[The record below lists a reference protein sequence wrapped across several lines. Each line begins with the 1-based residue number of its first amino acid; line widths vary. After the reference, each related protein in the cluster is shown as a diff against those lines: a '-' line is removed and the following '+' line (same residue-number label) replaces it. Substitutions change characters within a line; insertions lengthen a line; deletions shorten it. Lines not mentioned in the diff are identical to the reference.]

1 MRIIGIVCEY
11 NPFHKGHEYQIAK
24 SRELVGGDAAV
35 VCVMSGDFV
44 QRGEAALFSKY
55 ARAEAACRCGA
66 DLVTELPIPWA
77 VSSAEGF
84 ARGAVSILAG
94 LGAEFISFGSESGDT
109 VELEKIADCLLDAA
123 VHDKIMAEMDA
134 DATLSYA
141 SAREKALFK
150 TIGETSA
157 LISEPNNIL
166 AVEYIK
172 AIKELGLN
180 IKPLTVRREGAS
192 HDAPEK
198 SGGFASASELRRM
211 IETGEDCEPY
221 IPEAAYRIFKR
232 EMRSGRIIDRD
243 RMDTAVLSR
252 LRSLS
257 ENDFETLRDG
267 ENGVGRRIFR
277 AAGSGSTLDD
287 IARKASTKR
296 YAFSRIK
303 RMCICASL
311 GISKIGRDDLPK
323 YTRVLAATERGF
335 SVLRE
340 CGGGDLTIIT
350 KPAHARAMNG
360 EIAEMSIMSAN
371 AHDMYVLAYMGK
383 EHRNGG
389 EDWKTGPIIVHN
401 E

>member
-24 SRELVGGDAAV
+24 SRELVGEDAAV

-166 AVEYIK
+166 AVEYIR

-211 IETGEDCEPY
+211 FEAGEDCESY

-232 EMRSGRIIDRD
+232 EMQSGRMIDRD

-277 AAGSGSTLDD
+277 AVGSGSTLDD

-360 EIAEMSIMSAN
+360 EIAEMSVMSAN

-401 E
+401 D

>member
-24 SRELVGGDAAV
+24 SRELVGEDAAV

-66 DLVTELPIPWA
+66 DLVAELPIPWA

-94 LGAEFISFGSESGDT
+94 LGAEFISFGSESGDISK
-109 VELEKIADCLLDAA
+109 LEKIADCLLDTTM
-123 VHDKIMAEMDA
+123 HDKIKAEMDR
-134 DATLSYA
+134 DASLSYA
-141 SAREKALFK
+141 SARQKALFK
-150 TIGETSA
+150 TIGATSA

-172 AIKELGLN
+172 AIKELGLSL
-180 IKPLTVRREGAS
+180 KPLTVRREGVF

-211 IETGEDCEPY
+211 IEAGEDCKAY
-221 IPEAAYRIFKR
+221 IPEAAYKIFKR

-257 ENDFETLRDG
+257 ENDFEMLRDG

-277 AAGSGSTLDD
+277 AVSSCSTLDD
-287 IARKASTKR
+287 IAQDASTKR

-303 RMCICASL
+303 RMCICAAL
-311 GISKIGRDDLPK
+311 GIGKIGRDDLPK
-323 YTRVLAATERGF
+323 YTRVLAATDRGF

-350 KPAHARAMNG
+350 KPAHARAMSV
-360 EIAEMSIMSAN
+360 EIAAMSASCAN

-389 EDWKTGPIIVHN
+389 EDWKTGPVIVHN
-401 E
+401 D

>member
-24 SRELVGGDAAV
+24 SRELVGEDAAV

-66 DLVTELPIPWA
+66 DLVAELPLPWA

-94 LGAEFISFGSESGDT
+94 LGAEFISFGSESGEID
-109 VELEKIADCLLDAA
+109 ELEKIADSLLDAA

-198 SGGFASASELRRM
+198 SGSFASASELRRM

-232 EMRSGRIIDRD
+232 EMRSGRMIDRD

-277 AAGSGSTLDD
+277 AVGSGTLDD

-311 GISKIGRDDLPK
+311 GISKIGRDNLPK

-360 EIAEMSIMSAN
+360 EIAEMSVMSAN

-401 E
+401 D

>member
-24 SRELVGGDAAV
+24 SRELLGEDAAV

-66 DLVTELPIPWA
+66 DLVAELPLPWA

-94 LGAEFISFGSESGDT
+94 LGAEFISFGSESGNT
-109 VELEKIADCLLDAA
+109 VELEKIADCLLDTTM
-123 VHDKIMAEMDA
+123 HDKIKAEMDR
-134 DATLSYA
+134 DASLSYA
-141 SAREKALFK
+141 SARQKALFK
-150 TIGETSA
+150 TIGATSA

-180 IKPLTVRREGAS
+180 LKPMTVRREGVL

-211 IETGEDCEPY
+211 LEAGEDCKTY
-221 IPEAAYRIFKR
+221 IPEAAFEIFER
-232 EMRSGRIIDRD
+232 EIRAGRVIDRD
-243 RMDTAVLSR
+243 RMDTAILSR

-257 ENDFETLRDG
+257 
-267 ENGVGRRIFR
+267 
-277 AAGSGSTLDD
+277 
-287 IARKASTKR
+287 
-296 YAFSRIK
+296 
-303 RMCICASL
+303 
-311 GISKIGRDDLPK
+311 
-323 YTRVLAATERGF
+323 
-335 SVLRE
+335 
-340 CGGGDLTIIT
+340 
-350 KPAHARAMNG
+350 
-360 EIAEMSIMSAN
+360 
-371 AHDMYVLAYMGK
+371 
-383 EHRNGG
+383 
-389 EDWKTGPIIVHN
+389 
-401 E
+401 